1 MGETGMIDAYCER
14 LEPGI
19 WAEPLNAVTNLA
31 FLIAAVVMWW
41 RSGGR
46 GLAGLMCLSL
56 AGIGVASGLWH
67 TLARGW
73 AGAADGL
80 SILVFV
86 MIYLFAA
93 NRRFLALGPWTS
105 AGLTVAALPVLG
117 LSAAGLAQVPGLHDA
132 APYLPVAMLI
142 LAYGAGLVRRRPGVA
157 RGLAAGGGVLLFS
170 IAARAADAPLC
181 GVFPVGTHFL
191 WHVLNAVL
199 LGWMIEVYLRA
210 GRE

>member
-14 LEPGI
+14 LGPRL
-19 WAEPLNAVTNLA
+19 WAEPMNAVTNFA
-31 FLIAAVVMWW
+31 FLIAAAVMWR

-56 AGIGVASGLWH
+56 AVIGVSSGLWH

-80 SILVFV
+80 SILIFV
-86 MIYLFAA
+86 LIYIFAA
-93 NRRFLALGPWTS
+93 NRRFLALGPWPS
-105 AGLTVAALPVLG
+105 AGLTVAALPVLALG
-117 LSAAGLAQVPGLHDA
+117 AAALSRVPGLQDA

-142 LAYGAGLVRRRPGVA
+142 LAYGAGLARRRPKVA
-157 RGLAAGGGVLLFS
+157 RGLAAGGGVLLVS
-170 IAARAADAPLC
+170 IGARAADAPLC

-191 WHVLNAVL
+191 WHVLNAVM